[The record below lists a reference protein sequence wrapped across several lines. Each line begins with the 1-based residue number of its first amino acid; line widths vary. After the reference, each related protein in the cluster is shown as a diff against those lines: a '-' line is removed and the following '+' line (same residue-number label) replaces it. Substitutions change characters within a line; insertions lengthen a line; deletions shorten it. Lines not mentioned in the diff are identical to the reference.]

1 MLPVKMLQQLGRKFA
16 TRLASRVAKNELF
29 EQHGERA
36 RQPPL
41 EPLPALDP
49 EPSAAESPV
58 AQAPVAQAPV
68 AVSAPVVASE
78 AESRSLLSGCTP
90 MDAAEVKT
98 LLGAAPQMRIV
109 NHWATWCDPCIEEL
123 PVLVDLHRRLHGQIE
138 LIGVSWDL
146 FEGGEIAET
155 SEKVAAFAEQQGLTW
170 GSALVTTPPESFFA
184 ALDIDWKRIPQT
196 WILDTNGK
204 IIRRIEGVLDAEAA
218 DALVTELA

>member
-1 MLPVKMLQQLGRKFA
+1 MKMLQQLGRKFA

-29 EQHGERA
+29 EQNGERA

-41 EPLPALDP
+41 QPLTAP
-49 EPSAAESPV
+49 PV
-58 AQAPVAQAPV
+58 AETPAAVPV
-68 AVSAPVVASE
+68 AVSAPVASPE
-78 AESRSLLSGCTP
+78 PESVPSLSGCMP
-90 MDAAEVKT
+90 MDAAEVKA
-98 LLGAAPQMRIV
+98 LLGAAPRIRIV
-109 NHWATWCDPCIEEL
+109 NHWATWCEPCIEEL

-146 FEGGEIAET
+146 FEGGGIAET
-155 SEKVAAFAEQQGLTW
+155 SQKVAAFAEQQGLTW

-184 ALDIDWKRIPQT
+184 TLDIDWKRIPQT